1 MNIENSLITNYSVSK
16 KETNEDFV
24 DIFKNEKLNI
34 RGVIVADGIGSQP
47 MAHLGSK
54 FCVTKLKE
62 LLENCKSY
70 EKLNISKFFTNVAEA
85 LKETHKKEYDE
96 LQKKMG
102 KKLTDAFGTTLICA
116 IELENKFIVAY
127 VGNGSV
133 WHLRGNFPE
142 LLYERRLF
150 PWCALNYLNPHS
162 LENGGKPSLY
172 KFISYNASEEQV
184 KPSIIQIQKDN
195 VLYGDIL
202 IITTDGISSNDQVFV
217 GKDKT
222 ETIWIEGED
231 KLIKLLHHLKN
242 FLQQDE
248 LNIDKLNQTINEYSE
263 EIKNSID
270 DDSTFGVIISNQVIN
285 YRRKANGNNTGK

>member
-1 MNIENSLITNYSVSK
+1 MSTENSLIATLYVSK
-16 KETNEDFV
+16 KKTNEDYV
-24 DIFKNEKLNI
+24 DTFKNEKLNI
-34 RGVIVADGIGSQP
+34 KGVIVADGIGSQP

-70 EKLNISKFFTNVAEA
+70 DDLNITKFFTNVAEA
-85 LKETHKKEYDE
+85 LKENHKKEYDE
-96 LQKKMG
+96 LQKG
-102 KKLTDAFGTTLICA
+102 TDKKLSDAFGTTLICA
-116 IELENKFIVAY
+116 IELEGKFIIAY

-142 LLYERRLF
+142 LLHERRLF

-162 LENGGKPSLY
+162 IENGGKPSLY
-172 KFISYNASEEQV
+172 KFISYNACKEQV
-184 KPSIIQIQKDN
+184 TPSIIQIQKDN
-195 VLYGDIL
+195 NFYGDVL

-231 KLIKLLHHLKN
+231 KLIKLLHRLKN
-242 FLQQDE
+242 FLQKEE
-248 LNIDKLNQTINEYSE
+248 LNMDKLKQTINEYSE
-263 EIKNSID
+263 EIKNNID
-270 DDSTFGVIISNQVIN
+270 DDSTFGVIISNQIIN
-285 YRRKANGNNTGK
+285 YRLKANGNNTDK